1 MKAYKGFNLDMTCRG
16 FQFEE
21 GKTYKEESAV
31 LCESGFHACENPLD
45 VWNYYPPD
53 CSVYHEVDLDDI
65 TSERGDDS
73 KRCGR
78 TIKIGARM
86 TICDIVSACVKRI
99 GACTV
104 TAGNRSHAVTSG
116 DSSHAVTSGN
126 RSHAVTSGNRS
137 HAVTSGYSSHA
148 VTSGYSSHAVTS
160 GLDSIAVAI
169 GVNSYVKT
177 ERGNWIVC
185 AEYDDF
191 FHLICVKSAFVDGKT
206 IKANTWYK
214 LKDRE
219 FVEAGTD
226 E

>member
-116 DSSHAVTSGN
+116 DSSHAVTSG
-126 RSHAVTSGNRS
+126 
-137 HAVTSGYSSHA
+137 YSSHA